1 MNDKDLEEL
10 DDMLSSAATPAPV
23 APRKPVQ
30 MTFADTGDGADDFM
44 ASAGIQA
51 ERTVPDIIKPWMAH
65 HEFVLVTSVEEVERI
80 VDEAIASGRG
90 SLDLETEGLDNRIYF
105 TDEGKPE
112 TVHKIVGYCI
122 SYGDAKKGYYIPVRH
137 KPEDGGPTH
146 NVEPIER
153 VEAAITRYCRAAQ
166 PVMDPDDPDQL
177 SGKKW
182 LKPPQVIIDFW
193 HASFDQEFLYPVTG
207 IDWWHP
213 DGFEDGNLACFVK
226 YSDDKNLGL
235 KAKAE
240 SLLKDPDGNP
250 YEMIE
255 LKELFPNR
263 RKINFP
269 SLSPDEPGVVR
280 YAGSD
285 SICTRLLGDHPE
297 SVGAMKE
304 RKFAGTYRIEK
315 QTAQVK
321 RVMERNRV
329 LINKAMVHRLL
340 VAAEAKREEIRKKIT
355 DLAESK
361 GFPGFE
367 PGSPKQL
374 SDFLFTGAGLDI
386 SPKPPRNE
394 KSGQFKTDAATLE
407 ELVKEL
413 GANAPPVLLWIVE
426 FREQDKVIGT
436 YLANMDANGDKN
448 GEFRFQFKQT
458 GAATGR
464 FSAPS
469 GEPEHGYSG
478 IPIHGIPAT
487 SDLRQCFEAR
497 EGYLMV
503 KNDYAGE
510 ELRIVTNLSNEPVWI
525 KEFTEGDGDLHSIT
539 ARAFFNKAEVSKE
552 ERKMGK
558 IANFALVYGGGPASI
573 QRATG
578 CDKLEA
584 QRRKQ
589 AFDKALPV
597 FATWVKGQHTRVKK
611 DLGVFTAF
619 GRWVAIPD
627 AAIREGELDSRGNR
641 ITAEDAN
648 RIRAACERHATNYPI
663 QGCLQPTARVLTTQG
678 YQTVASILEGGG
690 AGWTWTGSNWAEF
703 EILDKG
709 EWQYAEIEL
718 KDGTIIPCDTRHK
731 LLVITEE
738 GYEWREYEE
747 LRPEDQIATSLA
759 RPVQFPGSPL
769 PPFEVGEK
777 SNLSPSMPEGC
788 EADLWFWL
796 GYYFGDGWKGDERGC
811 LTYCFGAHETA
822 MMDRCVGFWTRW
834 GLNPKVKESTHQP
847 AEKVSTRFTVTVWS
861 VDLARWLSKLGIDQ
875 SNAHMK
881 RLPDR
886 VFCEPLL
893 YRQAFIKGFMASDGH
908 RTVNGNP
915 YSIHLCQAE
924 LLRDVKLLLRTVGVE
939 SALYGPYEQTDTE
952 GRQTTSYR
960 LDINQ
965 RMFRASVDGTAARLP
980 KFHDQQTP
988 AFLVKALLEKY
999 PMEKAASFPNE
1010 SLYNLYLRMRTGGSV
1025 TLNTFQHM
1033 LDTMGYRIDQPVY
1046 GYKRLQAKRELPTRG
1061 PTFTLSVKDPLHR
1074 FEAEGVI
1081 TKNSGADI
1089 MKIAMILIHKEL
1101 HKRRWLRN
1109 GGDDSV
1115 RMLLTVHDEIV
1126 FEIKYHR
1133 VLEALDVITECM
1145 ERPTTLARPPYSPP
1159 WQVPLVTDPLIGR
1172 TWGAETG
1179 CHRYKEGEKLDGA
1192 RKIGNWVFKKL
1203 PDWLAEILAPGGT
1216 EPPAT
1221 PPPAEGAPPAVPAPS
1236 TPTAQASAAP
1246 RPENLAEKS
1255 NGVAKIAVIRLNK
1268 TTRSSIAQVRALCA
1282 QHIKEDGVRLR
1293 IVDMMDAVL
1302 VDSNLGIRVDADE
1315 LCQSLATMNL
1325 SNGEYAL
1332 TT

>member
-1 MNDKDLEEL
+1 MTDKDLDEL
-10 DDMLSSAATPAPV
+10 DDMLSSAAAPPAV

-30 MTFADTGDGADDFM
+30 MSFADTGDGMDDFM
-44 ASAGIQA
+44 ASAGIKA
-51 ERTVPDIIKPWMAH
+51 EREVPDIIKPWMAH
-65 HEFVLVTSVEEVERI
+65 HEFKLVTTVEEVEAI
-80 VDEAIASGRG
+80 VDAAIASGRG

-105 TDEGKPE
+105 NTEGRPE
-112 TVHKIVGYCI
+112 TVHKVVGYCI

-137 KPEDGGPTH
+137 KPADGGPTH

-153 VEAAITRYCRAAQ
+153 VEAAITRYCQAAQ
-166 PVMDPDDPDQL
+166 PVLDPEEPDQL

-182 LKPPQVIIDFW
+182 LEPPKVIIDFW
-193 HASFDQEFLYPVTG
+193 HASFDQEFLYPITG

-226 YSDDKNLGL
+226 YSDDKSLGL
-235 KAKAE
+235 KDKAAH
-240 SLLKDPDGNP
+240 LLHDPDGNP

-297 SVGAMKE
+297 SVGGMKE

-329 LINKAMVHRLL
+329 LINKAKVHELL
-340 VAAEAKREEIRKKIT
+340 VSAETKREEIRKKIV

-374 SDFLFTGAGLDI
+374 GDFLFSGSGLDI
-386 SPKPPRNE
+386 NPKPARNE

-413 GANAPPVLLWIVE
+413 GANAPPVLLWVVE

-436 YLANMDANGDKN
+436 YLASMDANGDRN

-464 FSAPS
+464 FSAPA
-469 GEPEHGYSG
+469 GDPEHGYSG
-478 IPIHGIPAT
+478 IPVHGIPAT

-497 EGYLMV
+497 PGYLMV

-525 KEFTEGDGDLHSIT
+525 KEFKEGDGDLHSIT

-627 AAIREGELDSRGNR
+627 AAIREGEQDSRGNR
-641 ITAEDAN
+641 ISAEDAN

-663 QGCLQPTARVLTTQG
+663 QG
-678 YQTVASILEGGG
+678 
-690 AGWTWTGSNWAEF
+690 
-703 EILDKG
+703 
-709 EWQYAEIEL
+709 
-718 KDGTIIPCDTRHK
+718 
-731 LLVITEE
+731 
-738 GYEWREYEE
+738 
-747 LRPEDQIATSLA
+747 
-759 RPVQFPGSPL
+759 
-769 PPFEVGEK
+769 
-777 SNLSPSMPEGC
+777 
-788 EADLWFWL
+788 
-796 GYYFGDGWKGDERGC
+796 
-811 LTYCFGAHETA
+811 
-822 MMDRCVGFWTRW
+822 
-834 GLNPKVKESTHQP
+834 
-847 AEKVSTRFTVTVWS
+847 
-861 VDLARWLSKLGIDQ
+861 
-875 SNAHMK
+875 
-881 RLPDR
+881 
-886 VFCEPLL
+886 
-893 YRQAFIKGFMASDGH
+893 
-908 RTVNGNP
+908 
-915 YSIHLCQAE
+915 
-924 LLRDVKLLLRTVGVE
+924 
-939 SALYGPYEQTDTE
+939 
-952 GRQTTSYR
+952 
-960 LDINQ
+960 
-965 RMFRASVDGTAARLP
+965 
-980 KFHDQQTP
+980 
-988 AFLVKALLEKY
+988 
-999 PMEKAASFPNE
+999 
-1010 SLYNLYLRMRTGGSV
+1010 
-1025 TLNTFQHM
+1025 
-1033 LDTMGYRIDQPVY
+1033 
-1046 GYKRLQAKRELPTRG
+1046 
-1061 PTFTLSVKDPLHR
+1061 
-1074 FEAEGVI
+1074 
-1081 TKNSGADI
+1081 SGADI
-1089 MKIAMILIHKEL
+1089 MKIAMILIHKEM

-1126 FEIKYHR
+1126 FEIRYDR

-1179 CHRYKEGEKLDGA
+1179 CHRYKEGENLDGA

-1216 EPPAT
+1216 EPTPSTPAT
-1221 PPPAEGAPPAVPAPS
+1221 PSSEGSSPSVPRAPAALMPAPKGEHLNGK
-1236 TPTAQASAAP
+1236 P
-1246 RPENLAEKS
+1246 
-1255 NGVAKIAVIRLNK
+1255 NGVGQIAIIRLNK

-1282 QHIKEDGVRLR
+1282 QHIKEDGARLR
-1293 IVDMMDAVL
+1293 LVDGITEAVL
-1302 VDSNLGIRVDADE
+1302 VDPGLGIRVDAEE
-1315 LCQSLATMNL
+1315 LSQALFSMNL
-1325 SNGEYAL
+1325 SDGKYAI